1 MADWVVRAVDVGFGH
16 VKFTEG
22 RKGRGKIELSHFPSQ
37 STVVMKRDIGVDS
50 EALHK
55 LDVFVIPIQTNNR
68 VDNYVVGRDIDF
80 LLTDDSETTI
90 LDQDYCLSPA
100 YTARLFCALSY
111 MYRSLPTG
119 DRTHR
124 SIDML
129 ALGLPVHTYK
139 QYKDALIKKFTGT
152 FVINDQGHTVSIQH
166 CTVYPQPLGSY
177 ATFVGERGFPEPPQV
192 LVIDPGFN
200 TLDWFTCKGM
210 KVQKEFIGA
219 VELGVSQVI
228 REIATKL
235 PYDIRKGASISAVSR
250 ILDESFSGGGTQ
262 FKLRGKAYDMEPYM
276 APAKVIIDQAVGAV
290 KAAMKDAV
298 RVDHIVVTGGGASL
312 FLPTIQARFPDHD
325 VVMLDNPAFSN
336 VRGFHVLAENLA
348 TSMSRAVPGGAQ

>member
-1 MADWVVRAVDVGFGH
+1 MGDWIVRAVDVGFGH

-22 RKGRGKIELSHFPSQ
+22 RKGRGKIELGHFPSQ
-37 STVVMKRDIGVDS
+37 STIVMKGDIGVDS

-55 LDVFVIPIQTNNR
+55 LDVFLIPIQIGDR
-68 VDNYVVGRDIDF
+68 VDNFVVGRDIDS
-80 LLTDDSETTI
+80 LLSSDSETTI

-100 YTARLFCALSY
+100 YMARLFGALSY
-111 MYRSLPTG
+111 MYRSLPA
-119 DRTHR
+119 DDQPART
-124 SIDML
+124 IDML
-129 ALGLPVHTYK
+129 ALGLPMHTYK
-139 QYKDALIKKFTGT
+139 QYKDALVKKYTGT
-152 FVINDQGHTVSIQH
+152 FVINDRGHAVTIKH

-228 REIATKL
+228 RAIANKL
-235 PYDIRKGASISAVSR
+235 PHDIRKGASIAAISR
-250 ILDESFSGGGTQ
+250 ILDESFSSGVKQ
-262 FKLRGKAYDMEPYM
+262 FKLRGKAYDIEPHM
-276 APAKVIIDQAVGAV
+276 APGKVIIDQAVGAV

-325 VVMLDNPAFSN
+325 VVLLDNPAFSN
-336 VRGFHVLAENLA
+336 VRGFQVLAENLA
-348 TSMSRAVPGGAQ
+348 TSMARASAGASR